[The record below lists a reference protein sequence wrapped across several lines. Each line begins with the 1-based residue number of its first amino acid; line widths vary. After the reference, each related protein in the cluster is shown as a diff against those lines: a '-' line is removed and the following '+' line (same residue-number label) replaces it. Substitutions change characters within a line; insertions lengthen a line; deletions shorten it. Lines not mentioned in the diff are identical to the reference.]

1 MLGKTYGL
9 IHKGLSEIKGSLVM
23 VDNVE
28 NVGYDELVKVRAPD
42 GIDRMGR
49 VLEVGRGKAVIQ
61 VFGGVMGLESNS
73 ILSFSGSAF
82 KIPLS
87 NELLGRV
94 FNGVFEPVDRL
105 PAIVSDES
113 RDINGAPINPKAR
126 VYPNNFI
133 QTGIS
138 AIDGMLSLVRG
149 QKLPI
154 FSESGLPHN
163 KLIAQISRQAS
174 VLGEK
179 EEFALV
185 FAAMGLRHDEAEYF
199 IDEFRTSGALERSVV
214 VLNLADDPAI
224 ERLFTPRIALTA
236 AEYMAYD
243 LGMHVLVILS
253 DMTNYAEV
261 LRELSAA
268 REEVPSRKGYPGYL
282 YSDLASIYE
291 RAGVIEGSRGSLTQ
305 MPILTMPGG
314 DLQHPIPDLTGYITE
329 GQIFLDREL
338 FMRGIYPPINVLPCL
353 SRLMRKG
360 IGKGKTR
367 EDHGDVADQLYGAYA
382 RGRQARDLARIVG
395 NVGLSEEERLY
406 LKFADD
412 FESRLVRQGEF
423 ENRSIEQTLG
433 IAWSLLG
440 ILPEDALTR
449 IHEEY
454 IQKYHPKHG
463 ANEEQA
469 PKS

>member
-49 VLEVGRGKAVIQ
+49 VMEVGRGKAVIQ

-154 FSESGLPHN
+154 FG
-163 KLIAQISRQAS
+163 
-174 VLGEK
+174 
-179 EEFALV
+179 
-185 FAAMGLRHDEAEYF
+185 
-199 IDEFRTSGALERSVV
+199 
-214 VLNLADDPAI
+214 
-224 ERLFTPRIALTA
+224 ERLTPQQTDRTN
-236 AEYMAYD
+236 
-243 LGMHVLVILS
+243 LS
-253 DMTNYAEV
+253 TSNRPRGKRRV
-261 LRELSAA
+261 
-268 REEVPSRKGYPGYL
+268 
-282 YSDLASIYE
+282 
-291 RAGVIEGSRGSLTQ
+291 RAGIRGN
-305 MPILTMPGG
+305 G
-314 DLQHPIPDLTGYITE
+314 
-329 GQIFLDREL
+329 
-338 FMRGIYPPINVLPCL
+338 
-353 SRLMRKG
+353 
-360 IGKGKTR
+360 
-367 EDHGDVADQLYGAYA
+367 
-382 RGRQARDLARIVG
+382 
-395 NVGLSEEERLY
+395 
-406 LKFADD
+406 FA
-412 FESRLVRQGEF
+412 
-423 ENRSIEQTLG
+423 
-433 IAWSLLG
+433 
-440 ILPEDALTR
+440 P
-449 IHEEY
+449 
-454 IQKYHPKHG
+454 
-463 ANEEQA
+463 
-469 PKS
+469 

>member
-1 MLGKTYGL
+1 MLGSGYG
-9 IHKGLSEIKGSLVM
+9 IVNKGLTEIKGSLVM
-23 VDNVE
+23 VDNVA

-42 GIDRMGR
+42 GVDRMGR

-61 VFGGVMGLESNS
+61 IFGGEMGLQTNS
-73 ILSFSGSAF
+73 LVSFSGSAF

-87 NELLGRV
+87 SELVGRM
-94 FNGVFEPVDRL
+94 FDGIFEPVDRL
-105 PAIVSDES
+105 PEIVAEEYA
-113 RDINGAPINPKAR
+113 DINGAPINPKAR

-133 QTGIS
+133 QTGVS

-163 KLIAQISRQAS
+163 RLIAQISRQAT
-174 VLGEK
+174 VLGERQ
-179 EEFALV
+179 EFALV

-199 IDEFRTSGALERSVV
+199 IEEFRNSGALERSVV
-214 VLNLADDPAI
+214 ILNLADDPAI
-224 ERLFTPRIALTA
+224 ERLFTPRIALTV
-236 AEYMAYD
+236 AEYMAFQ
-243 LGMHVLVILS
+243 LEKHVLVILS

-291 RAGVIEGSRGSLTQ
+291 RAGIIQGKSGSLTQ

-314 DLQHPIPDLTGYITE
+314 DIQHPIPDLSGYITE
-329 GQIFLDREL
+329 GQIFLDREM
-338 FMRGIYPPINVLPCL
+338 FMKGIYPPINVLPCL
-353 SRLMRKG
+353 SRLMRNG

-367 EDHGDVADQLYGAYA
+367 EDHSNVADQLYGSYA

-395 NVGLSEEERLY
+395 EIGLSEEERLY
-406 LKFADD
+406 LKFADE
-412 FESRLVRQGEF
+412 FETRFIRQGGS
-423 ENRSIEQTLG
+423 ENRTIEQTLDL
-433 IAWSLLG
+433 AWQLLN

-454 IQKYHPKHG
+454 IRKYHTAGKR
-463 ANEEQA
+463 
-469 PKS
+469 